1 MLAYLRATSTIGLRY
16 KGEVPGMVPS
26 VVGMCDAS
34 FAMHEG
40 YASQSGFYFTL
51 CGAAI
56 SWKSNKIRKIV
67 LSSTEAEYVAASDA
81 SRQAEYHRNV
91 LVELGLF
98 SGGAVQVQTD
108 NKGVQALVGD
118 PVQRQRTKHIG
129 SHSRNSVLC
138 SLLLAHR
145 VLPPNCNL
153 LHSPSTNLREPE
165 AQKGRCVGQRTP
177 AYFSHRRRR
186 ALPQPSHLEK
196 RRRLCRPIKRSP
208 FCADDPFGLHR

>member
-16 KGEVPGMVPS
+16 KGEVPGTVPS
-26 VVGMCDAS
+26 VMGMCDAS
-34 FAMHEG
+34 FAVHEDC
-40 YASQSGFYFTL
+40 ASQSGFYFTL

-81 SRQAEYHRNV
+81 SRQAECHRNV

-98 SGGAVQVQTD
+98 SGGAVQVRTD

-129 SHSRNSVLC
+129 SHYHYVRQLVDGEVVDFQRVTSKENVADVLTKG
-138 SLLLAHR
+138 STR
-145 VLPPNCNL
+145 PF
-153 LHSPSTNLREPE
+153 HSF
-165 AQKGRCVGQRTP
+165 A
-177 AYFSHRRRR
+177 
-186 ALPQPSHLEK
+186 
-196 RRRLCRPIKRSP
+196 CRG
-208 FCADDPFGLHR
+208 FGLTTWESSAFLQR